1 MTKKYNKRAEEKSG
15 KPSPRM
21 KWRVCEKEL
30 GRPRVEPAELQ
41 EWIKL
46 TVVPQTG

>member
-1 MTKKYNKRAEEKSG
+1 MTKKHNKSAEEKSG
-15 KPSPRM
+15 EPSPRM
-21 KWRVCEKEL
+21 KWRDYEKEL
-30 GRPRVEPAELQ
+30 GRLRVEPAELQ